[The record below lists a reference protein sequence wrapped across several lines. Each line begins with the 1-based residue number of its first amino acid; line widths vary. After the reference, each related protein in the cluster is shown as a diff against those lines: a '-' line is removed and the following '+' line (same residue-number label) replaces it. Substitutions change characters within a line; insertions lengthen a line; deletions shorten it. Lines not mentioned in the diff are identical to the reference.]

1 MGKYHTLYGG
11 KSILGII
18 RIWIRSL
25 AKYKERF
32 LRRQTLIYRFFFPFL
47 AGIGK
52 KQCILGKNEGMN
64 LPITHKVIA
73 FP

>member
-11 KSILGII
+11 TSIHGII

-32 LRRQTLIYRFFFPFL
+32 LRGRTLIYRFFVPFL

-52 KQCILGKNEGMN
+52 KQGILWKDKEKN